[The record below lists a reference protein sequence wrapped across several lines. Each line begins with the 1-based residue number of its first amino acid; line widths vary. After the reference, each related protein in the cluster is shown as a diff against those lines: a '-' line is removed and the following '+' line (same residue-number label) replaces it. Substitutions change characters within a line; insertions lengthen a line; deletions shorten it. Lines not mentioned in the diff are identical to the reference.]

1 MRSSMYDITIDTE
14 TAVILRDA
22 IRVAIEQWSG
32 GHPADQQRLFY
43 LETEFNRMILESYLD
58 A

>member
-1 MRSSMYDITIDTE
+1 MYDITIDTA
-14 TAVILRDA
+14 TATVIRDA
-22 IRVAIEQWSG
+22 LRLAIERWSG
-32 GHPADQQRLFY
+32 GHPSEQERLFY

>member
-1 MRSSMYDITIDTE
+1 MYDITIDAA
-14 TAVILRDA
+14 TAILLRDA
-22 IRVAIEQWSG
+22 IRVALERWSG
-32 GHPADQQRLFY
+32 GHPSEQEMLKY

>member
-1 MRSSMYDITIDTE
+1 MYEIKISAS

-22 IRVAIEQWSG
+22 LRLAIERWSG
-32 GHPADQQRLFY
+32 GHPSEQEHLFF
-43 LETEFNRMILESYLD
+43 LETEFNKMILESYLD

>member
-1 MRSSMYDITIDTE
+1 MYDIRIDTN
-14 TAVILRDA
+14 TAVLIRDA
-22 IRVAIEQWSG
+22 LRVAIERWSG
-32 GHPADQQRLFY
+32 GHPSEQQQLYF

>member
-1 MRSSMYDITIDTE
+1 MYEIKIDTN
-14 TAVILRDA
+14 TAVIIRDA
-22 IRVAIEQWSG
+22 LRVAIERWSG
-32 GHPADQQRLFY
+32 GHPSEQEQLFF